1 MGVLTVD
8 DLSVGE
14 GFPGFAGEAEILIHH
29 NDHEDWQLGNV
40 MVRMRRDGEFV
51 WEHAPPVLAKAIKD
65 EILASDHW
73 QREIQIEI
81 GVSEAAERYDRSRF

>member
-1 MGVLTVD
+1 MPVLTVD
-8 DLSVGE
+8 DLTSGE
-14 GFPGFAGEAEILIHH
+14 GFAGFSGVAEILIHA
-29 NDHEDWQLGNV
+29 NDHEEWQLDAV
-40 MVRMRRDGEFV
+40 MVQMRRDGEFV

-81 GVSEAAERYDRSRF
+81 GVSEAAERYDRSRW

>member
-1 MGVLTVD
+1 
-8 DLSVGE
+8 
-14 GFPGFAGEAEILIHH
+14 
-29 NDHEDWQLGNV
+29 V